1 MSARNIIHNS
11 LEELFESRAKK
22 YFLYNAIMSRSASVD
37 DVTSQTYWRHLKTSK
52 EYKIES
58 EEKINFITCNI

>member
-1 MSARNIIHNS
+1 MSLHYTFEVILVMSARNIIHNS

-37 DVTSQTYWRHLKTSK
+37 DVTSQTY
-52 EYKIES
+52 
-58 EEKINFITCNI
+58 